1 MKLMPMKNR
10 DASSKMKNIE
20 KKKKRIMILQFRTFL
35 LQLQQEV
42 TGQLRYE

>member
-20 KKKKRIMILQFRTFL
+20 KKKKKNYDTSISNIPPSTT
-35 LQLQQEV
+35 
-42 TGQLRYE
+42 TGGNWSIAI